1 MERLALENPR
11 SLEFLEFIDT
21 SRILMDVSQLG
32 TTTSGIRPV
41 DTTSSDPRQYGDGRG
56 EVIPSFDGADFI
68 RYERRGSSFC
78 VQYTSDPTQR
88 EGLVNFWS
96 DWKDV
101 HSIHVKKS
109 RTWETS
115 TGVENL
121 LDHLRT
127 HFEPTVVVR
136 RGRIVDDFVYDF
148 ERQPGEEVEEYAPR
162 RDAMPTA
169 VPQARAL

>member
-1 MERLALENPR
+1 ML
-11 SLEFLEFIDT
+11 
-21 SRILMDVSQLG
+21 
-32 TTTSGIRPV
+32 
-41 DTTSSDPRQYGDGRG
+41 
-56 EVIPSFDGADFI
+56 
-68 RYERRGSSFC
+68 
-78 VQYTSDPTQR
+78 
-88 EGLVNFWS
+88 
-96 DWKDV
+96 
-101 HSIHVKKS
+101 
-109 RTWETS
+109 
-115 TGVENL
+115 ENL